1 MLLNVATKTKPI
13 IACMQVREGKED
25 EDWERKEGK
34 RKNK

>member
-1 MLLNVATKTKPI
+1 MREREKNRRGD
-13 IACMQVREGKED
+13 REGKED